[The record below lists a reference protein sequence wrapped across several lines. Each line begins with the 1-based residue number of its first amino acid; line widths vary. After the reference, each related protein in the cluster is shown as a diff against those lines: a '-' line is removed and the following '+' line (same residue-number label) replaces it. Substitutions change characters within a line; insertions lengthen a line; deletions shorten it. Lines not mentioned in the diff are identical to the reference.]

1 MKIPVSASRLEGF
14 ALVGTL
20 VVAAMLR
27 GWGVTERGLFT
38 DDEALYSEGVKTY
51 SAVFAYLWAYLTGGG
66 QEGLV
71 AYFTQHGGAQVL
83 SDKPTFVVLG
93 FLASL
98 VLGVHDYTLIAVS
111 ALFGVLTV
119 FCVYQVGKLVFE
131 RAEVGLAGALLLAV
145 SPLHIAYSRT
155 AYSDVTAVA
164 VAWLAA
170 WIYLL
175 YWTDPHRHRRC
186 LMGSALLVG
195 LVFTIHPSL
204 LWLPLLFL
212 LLELWRSWQAPE
224 PSSARL
230 QQFKTA
236 FTFTW
241 LAALPTVLWE
251 VATRG
256 MQFMVLSS
264 PSWSAA
270 LTRGTGQGQ
279 FATFLE
285 YTGFHAVRN
294 LSPSVVPVVEPPPP
308 EYAFYFTL
316 LGAHEGWV
324 ICGLAIV
331 GMMFAVW
338 RWFKKARTPQVFLVV
353 LLLFIPLALNSVLFY
368 YPKHLGAHAAPR
380 FLLVAMPALVLFAA
394 VAIVE
399 FLQRGLRPFPSSAK
413 TVGVAVVT
421 VVIAGFQGP
430 SVREVLAIQSAY
442 PQAVS
447 YMAAREGTK
456 HITDHMFV
464 ARVYVGRQNAID
476 HYVSLRA
483 SDSDR
488 GYRHISLSKLR
499 ELYNA
504 DYRYFV
510 RGPGLLYENE
520 LVRLTGGSYL
530 LPGIA
535 CPQPVPPVF
544 AAFHP
549 QGEYWPPEIRHSER
563 DAHIPHN
570 LRVYLLKDLI
580 DRLESGAMADCG

>member
-1 MKIPVSASRLEGF
+1 VFSQESWASAIARESG
-14 ALVGTL
+14 AGQ
-20 VVAAMLR
+20 
-27 GWGVTERGLFT
+27 
-38 DDEALYSEGVKTY
+38 
-51 SAVFAYLWAYLTGGG
+51 LT
-66 QEGLV
+66 
-71 AYFTQHGGAQVL
+71 
-83 SDKPTFVVLG
+83 
-93 FLASL
+93 
-98 VLGVHDYTLIAVS
+98 
-111 ALFGVLTV
+111 
-119 FCVYQVGKLVFE
+119 
-131 RAEVGLAGALLLAV
+131 
-145 SPLHIAYSRT
+145 
-155 AYSDVTAVA
+155 
-164 VAWLAA
+164 
-170 WIYLL
+170 
-175 YWTDPHRHRRC
+175 
-186 LMGSALLVG
+186 
-195 LVFTIHPSL
+195 
-204 LWLPLLFL
+204 
-212 LLELWRSWQAPE
+212 
-224 PSSARL
+224 
-230 QQFKTA
+230 
-236 FTFTW
+236 
-241 LAALPTVLWE
+241 
-251 VATRG
+251 
-256 MQFMVLSS
+256 
-264 PSWSAA
+264 
-270 LTRGTGQGQ
+270 
-279 FATFLE
+279 TFLE
-285 YTGFHAVRN
+285 SAILVGFRTLSMPALSLPELPPTEYGYYLN
-294 LSPSVVPVVEPPPP
+294 L
-308 EYAFYFTL
+308 L
-316 LGAHEGWV
+316 MAHDGV
-324 ICGLAIV
+324 L
-331 GMMFAVW
+331 
-338 RWFKKARTPQVFLVV
+338 LVV
-353 LLLFIPLALNSVLFY
+353 LSVIGLMLTGFRWMGGVRTVPVLLIGLLLLIPMVLNSFLYY
-368 YPKHLGAHAAPR
+368 YPKHPEPR
-380 FLLVAMPALVLFAA
+380 LLLVAMPALVLFAA

-464 ARVYVGRQNAID
+464 GRVYVGRQNAID

-544 AAFHP
+544 EAFHP

>member
-14 ALVGTL
+14 ALAGTL

-27 GWGVTERGLFT
+27 GWGVTEHGLLSE
-38 DDEALYSEGVKTY
+38 DEGLYSEGVKTY

-71 AYFTQHGGAQVL
+71 AYFTQHGGNQIL

-119 FCVYQVGKLVFE
+119 FCVYQVGKLVFG

-155 AYSDVTAVA
+155 AYADVTAAA

-204 LWLPLLFL
+204 LWLPPLFL

-251 VATRG
+251 VATRLLRLVVFS
-256 MQFMVLSS
+256 QE
-264 PSWSAA
+264 SWASAIA
-270 LTRGTGQGQ
+270 RESGAGQLT
-279 FATFLE
+279 TFLE
-285 YTGFHAVRN
+285 SVILVGFRTLSMPALSRPELPPTEYGYYLN
-294 LSPSVVPVVEPPPP
+294 L
-308 EYAFYFTL
+308 L
-316 LGAHEGWV
+316 MAHDGV
-324 ICGLAIV
+324 L
-331 GMMFAVW
+331 
-338 RWFKKARTPQVFLVV
+338 LVV
-353 LLLFIPLALNSVLFY
+353 LSVIGLMLTGFRWMGGVRTVPVLLIGLLLLIPMALNSVLYY
-368 YPKHLGAHAAPR
+368 YPKHPEPR
-380 FLLVAMPALVLFAA
+380 LLLVAMPAIVLFAA
-394 VAIVE
+394 IAIVE
-399 FLQRGLRPFPSSAK
+399 LLQRGLRPFPSSAK

-464 ARVYVGRQNAID
+464 GRVYVGRQNAID

-499 ELYNA
+499 EFYNA

-510 RGPGLLYENE
+510 RSPGLLYENE

-544 AAFHP
+544 EAFHP

>member
-20 VVAAMLR
+20 VVAAILR
-27 GWGVTERGLFT
+27 GWGVTEHGLLSG
-38 DDEALYSEGVKTY
+38 DEGLYSQGVKTY

-71 AYFTQHGGAQVL
+71 AYFTQHGGTQVL
-83 SDKPTFVVLG
+83 SDRPTFIVLG

-119 FCVYQVGKLVFE
+119 FCVYQVGKLVFG

-155 AYSDVTAVA
+155 AYSDVTAAA

-251 VATRG
+251 IATRLLRLVVFS
-256 MQFMVLSS
+256 QE
-264 PSWSAA
+264 SWASAIA
-270 LTRGTGQGQ
+270 RESGAGQLT
-279 FATFLE
+279 TFLE
-285 YTGFHAVRN
+285 SAILVGFRTLSMPALSLPELPPTEYGYYLN
-294 LSPSVVPVVEPPPP
+294 L
-308 EYAFYFTL
+308 L
-316 LGAHEGWV
+316 MAHDGV
-324 ICGLAIV
+324 L
-331 GMMFAVW
+331 
-338 RWFKKARTPQVFLVV
+338 LVV
-353 LLLFIPLALNSVLFY
+353 LSVIGLLLTGFRWMGAVRMVPVLLIGLLLLIPMALNSFLYY
-368 YPKHLGAHAAPR
+368 YPKHPEPR
-380 FLLVAMPALVLFAA
+380 LLLVAMPALVLFAA
-394 VAIVE
+394 IAIVE

-488 GYRHISLSKLR
+488 GYRHVSLSKLR
-499 ELYNA
+499 EFYNA

-544 AAFHP
+544 EAFHP

>member
-14 ALVGTL
+14 ALAGTL

-27 GWGVTERGLFT
+27 GWGVTEHGLLSG
-38 DDEALYSEGVKTY
+38 DEGLYSQGVKTY

-71 AYFTQHGGAQVL
+71 AYFTQHGGTQIL

-119 FCVYQVGKLVFE
+119 FCVYQVGKLVFG

-155 AYSDVTAVA
+155 AYADVTAVA

-251 VATRG
+251 VATRLLRLAVFS
-256 MQFMVLSS
+256 QE
-264 PSWSAA
+264 SWASAIVRESGA
-270 LTRGTGQGQ
+270 GQLT
-279 FATFLE
+279 TFLE
-285 YTGFHAVRN
+285 SAILVGFRTLSMPALSRPELPPTEYGYYLN
-294 LSPSVVPVVEPPPP
+294 L
-308 EYAFYFTL
+308 L
-316 LGAHEGWV
+316 MAHDGV
-324 ICGLAIV
+324 L
-331 GMMFAVW
+331 
-338 RWFKKARTPQVFLVV
+338 LVV
-353 LLLFIPLALNSVLFY
+353 LSVIGLMLTGFRWMGGVRTVPVLLIGLLLLIPMVLNSFLYY
-368 YPKHLGAHAAPR
+368 YPKHPEPR
-380 FLLVAMPALVLFAA
+380 LLLVALPALVLFAA

-464 ARVYVGRQNAID
+464 ARMYVGRQNAID

-544 AAFHP
+544 EAFHP

>member
-14 ALVGTL
+14 ALAGTL

-71 AYFTQHGGAQVL
+71 AYFTQHGGTQVL

-119 FCVYQVGKLVFE
+119 FCVYQVGKLVFG

-155 AYSDVTAVA
+155 AYADVTAVA

-251 VATRG
+251 VATRLLRLVVFS
-256 MQFMVLSS
+256 QE
-264 PSWSAA
+264 SWASEIARESGA
-270 LTRGTGQGQ
+270 GQLT
-279 FATFLE
+279 TFLE
-285 YTGFHAVRN
+285 SAILVGFRTLSMPALSRPELPPTEYGYYLN
-294 LSPSVVPVVEPPPP
+294 L
-308 EYAFYFTL
+308 L
-316 LGAHEGWV
+316 MAHDGV
-324 ICGLAIV
+324 L
-331 GMMFAVW
+331 
-338 RWFKKARTPQVFLVV
+338 LVV
-353 LLLFIPLALNSVLFY
+353 LSVIGLMLTGFRWMGGVRMVPVLLIGLLLLIPMVLNSFLYY
-368 YPKHLGAHAAPR
+368 YPKHPEPR
-380 FLLVAMPALVLFAA
+380 LLLVAMPAFVLFAA
-394 VAIVE
+394 IAIVE
-399 FLQRGLRPFPSSAK
+399 LLQRGLRPFPSSAK

-520 LVRLTGGSYL
+520 LVRLTGGSFL

-544 AAFHP
+544 EAFHP

>member
-27 GWGVTERGLFT
+27 GWGVTEHGLLSE
-38 DDEALYSEGVKTY
+38 DEGLYSGGVKTY

-71 AYFTQHGGAQVL
+71 AYFTQHGGTQIL

-119 FCVYQVGKLVFE
+119 FCVYQVGKLVFG

-155 AYSDVTAVA
+155 AYADVTAAA

-251 VATRG
+251 IATRLLRLVVFS
-256 MQFMVLSS
+256 QE
-264 PSWSAA
+264 SWASAIA
-270 LTRGTGQGQ
+270 RESGAGQLT
-279 FATFLE
+279 TFLE
-285 YTGFHAVRN
+285 SAILVGFRTLSMPALSLPELPPTEYGYYLN
-294 LSPSVVPVVEPPPP
+294 L
-308 EYAFYFTL
+308 L
-316 LGAHEGWV
+316 MAHDGV
-324 ICGLAIV
+324 L
-331 GMMFAVW
+331 
-338 RWFKKARTPQVFLVV
+338 LVV
-353 LLLFIPLALNSVLFY
+353 LSVIGLMLTGFRWMGGVRMVPVLLIGLLLLIPMVLNSFLYY
-368 YPKHLGAHAAPR
+368 YPKHPEPR
-380 FLLVAMPALVLFAA
+380 LLLVAMPALVLFAA
-394 VAIVE
+394 IAIVE

-488 GYRHISLSKLR
+488 GYRHVSLSKLR
-499 ELYNA
+499 EFYNA

-544 AAFHP
+544 EAFHP
-549 QGEYWPPEIRHSER
+549 QGEYWPLEIRHSER

>member
-14 ALVGTL
+14 ALAGTL

-27 GWGVTERGLFT
+27 GWGVTEHGLLSE
-38 DDEALYSEGVKTY
+38 DEGLYSEGVKTY

-71 AYFTQHGGAQVL
+71 AYFTQHGGTQIL

-119 FCVYQVGKLVFE
+119 FCVYQVGKLVFG

-155 AYSDVTAVA
+155 AYADVTAAA

-175 YWTDPHRHRRC
+175 HWTDPHRHRRC

-230 QQFKTA
+230 RFKTV
-236 FTFTW
+236 FTFAW

-251 VATRG
+251 VATRLLRLVVFS
-256 MQFMVLSS
+256 QE
-264 PSWSAA
+264 SWASAIA
-270 LTRGTGQGQ
+270 RESGAGQLT
-279 FATFLE
+279 TFLE
-285 YTGFHAVRN
+285 SAILVGFRTLSMPALSLPELPPTEYGYYLN
-294 LSPSVVPVVEPPPP
+294 L
-308 EYAFYFTL
+308 L
-316 LGAHEGWV
+316 MAHDGV
-324 ICGLAIV
+324 L
-331 GMMFAVW
+331 
-338 RWFKKARTPQVFLVV
+338 LVV
-353 LLLFIPLALNSVLFY
+353 LSVIGLMLTGFRWMGGVRTVPVLLIGLLLLIPMVLNSFLFY
-368 YPKHLGAHAAPR
+368 YPKHPEPR
-380 FLLVAMPALVLFAA
+380 LLLVAMPALVLFAA
-394 VAIVE
+394 IAIVE

-483 SDSDR
+483 SDSGR

-544 AAFHP
+544 EAFHP

>member
-1 MKIPVSASRLEGF
+1 MKVSVSASRLEGF

-27 GWGVTERGLFT
+27 GWGVTERGLLSE
-38 DDEALYSEGVKTY
+38 DEGLYSEGVKTY

-71 AYFTQHGGAQVL
+71 AYFTQHGGTQIL

-119 FCVYQVGKLVFE
+119 FCVYQVGKLVFG
-131 RAEVGLAGALLLAV
+131 RAEIGLAGALLLAV

-155 AYSDVTAVA
+155 AYSDVTATA

-251 VATRG
+251 VATRLLRLVVFS
-256 MQFMVLSS
+256 QE
-264 PSWSAA
+264 SWASAIA
-270 LTRGTGQGQ
+270 RESGAGQLT
-279 FATFLE
+279 TFLE
-285 YTGFHAVRN
+285 SAILVGFRTLSMPALSLPELPPTEYGYYLN
-294 LSPSVVPVVEPPPP
+294 L
-308 EYAFYFTL
+308 L
-316 LGAHEGWV
+316 MAHDGV
-324 ICGLAIV
+324 L
-331 GMMFAVW
+331 
-338 RWFKKARTPQVFLVV
+338 LVV
-353 LLLFIPLALNSVLFY
+353 LSVIGLMLTGFRWMGGVRTVPVLLIGLLLLIPMVLNSFLYY
-368 YPKHLGAHAAPR
+368 YPKHPGPR
-380 FLLVAMPALVLFAA
+380 LLLVAMPALVLFAA
-394 VAIVE
+394 IAIVE

-413 TVGVAVVT
+413 TAGVAVVT

-464 ARVYVGRQNAID
+464 GRVYVGRQNAID

-544 AAFHP
+544 EAFHP

>member
-1 MKIPVSASRLEGF
+1 MKISVSASRLEGF
-14 ALVGTL
+14 ALAGTL

-27 GWGVTERGLFT
+27 GWGVTEHGLLSE
-38 DDEALYSEGVKTY
+38 DEGLYSGGVKTY

-71 AYFTQHGGAQVL
+71 AYFTQHGGTQIL

-119 FCVYQVGKLVFE
+119 FCVYQVGKLVFG

-186 LMGSALLVG
+186 LMGSALLIG

-212 LLELWRSWQAPE
+212 LLELWRSWQVPE

-251 VATRG
+251 IATRLLRLVVFS
-256 MQFMVLSS
+256 QE
-264 PSWSAA
+264 SWASAIA
-270 LTRGTGQGQ
+270 RESGAGQLT
-279 FATFLE
+279 TFLE
-285 YTGFHAVRN
+285 SAILVGFRTLSMPALSRPELPPTEYGYYLN
-294 LSPSVVPVVEPPPP
+294 L
-308 EYAFYFTL
+308 L
-316 LGAHEGWV
+316 MAHDGV
-324 ICGLAIV
+324 L
-331 GMMFAVW
+331 
-338 RWFKKARTPQVFLVV
+338 LVV
-353 LLLFIPLALNSVLFY
+353 LSVIGLMLTGFRWMGGVRMVPVLLIGLLLLIPMVLNSVLYY
-368 YPKHLGAHAAPR
+368 YPKHPEPR
-380 FLLVAMPALVLFAA
+380 LLLVAMPALVLFAA
-394 VAIVE
+394 IAIVE

-544 AAFHP
+544 EAFHP

>member
-1 MKIPVSASRLEGF
+1 M
-14 ALVGTL
+14 GTL

-38 DDEALYSEGVKTY
+38 DDEGFYVGGVKTY

-71 AYFTQHGGAQVL
+71 AYFTQHGGNQIL

-119 FCVYQVGKLVFE
+119 FCVYQVGKLVFG

-155 AYSDVTAVA
+155 AYADVTAAA

-251 VATRG
+251 VATRLLRLVVFS
-256 MQFMVLSS
+256 QE
-264 PSWSAA
+264 SWASAIA
-270 LTRGTGQGQ
+270 RESGAGQLT
-279 FATFLE
+279 TFLE
-285 YTGFHAVRN
+285 SVILVGFRTLSMPALSRPELPPTEYGYYLN
-294 LSPSVVPVVEPPPP
+294 L
-308 EYAFYFTL
+308 L
-316 LGAHEGWV
+316 MAHDGV
-324 ICGLAIV
+324 L
-331 GMMFAVW
+331 
-338 RWFKKARTPQVFLVV
+338 LVV
-353 LLLFIPLALNSVLFY
+353 LSVIGLMLTGFRWMGGVRTVPVLLIGLLLLIPMALNSVLYY
-368 YPKHLGAHAAPR
+368 YPKHPEPR
-380 FLLVAMPALVLFAA
+380 LLLVAMPAIVLFAA
-394 VAIVE
+394 IAIVE
-399 FLQRGLRPFPSSAK
+399 LLQRGLRPFPSSAK

-499 ELYNA
+499 EFYNA

-510 RGPGLLYENE
+510 RSPGLLYENE

-544 AAFHP
+544 EAFHP
-549 QGEYWPPEIRHSER
+549 QGEYWPQEIRHSER

>member
-38 DDEALYSEGVKTY
+38 DDEGFYVGGVKTY

-71 AYFTQHGGAQVL
+71 AYFTQHGGNQIL

-119 FCVYQVGKLVFE
+119 FCVYQVGKLVFG

-155 AYSDVTAVA
+155 AYTDVTATA

-251 VATRG
+251 VATRLLRLVVFS
-256 MQFMVLSS
+256 QE
-264 PSWSAA
+264 SWASAIA
-270 LTRGTGQGQ
+270 RESGAGQLT
-279 FATFLE
+279 TFLE
-285 YTGFHAVRN
+285 SVILVGFRTLSMPALSRPELPPTEYGYYLN
-294 LSPSVVPVVEPPPP
+294 L
-308 EYAFYFTL
+308 L
-316 LGAHEGWV
+316 MAHDGV
-324 ICGLAIV
+324 L
-331 GMMFAVW
+331 
-338 RWFKKARTPQVFLVV
+338 LVV
-353 LLLFIPLALNSVLFY
+353 LSVIGLMLTGFRWMGGVRTVPVLLIGLLLLIPMALNSVLYY
-368 YPKHLGAHAAPR
+368 YPKHPEPR
-380 FLLVAMPALVLFAA
+380 LLLVAMPAIVLFAA
-394 VAIVE
+394 IAIVE
-399 FLQRGLRPFPSSAK
+399 LLQRGLRPFPSSAK

-499 ELYNA
+499 EFYNA

-544 AAFHP
+544 EAFHP

>member
-14 ALVGTL
+14 ALAGTL

-27 GWGVTERGLFT
+27 GWGVTEHGLLSE
-38 DDEALYSEGVKTY
+38 DEGLYSEGVKTY

-71 AYFTQHGGAQVL
+71 AYFTQHGGTQIL

-119 FCVYQVGKLVFE
+119 FCVYQVGKLVFG

-155 AYSDVTAVA
+155 AYADVTAAA

-251 VATRG
+251 VATRLLRLVVFS
-256 MQFMVLSS
+256 QE
-264 PSWSAA
+264 SWASAIA
-270 LTRGTGQGQ
+270 RESGAGQLT
-279 FATFLE
+279 TFLE
-285 YTGFHAVRN
+285 SVILVGFRTLSMPALSRPELPPTEYGYYLN
-294 LSPSVVPVVEPPPP
+294 L
-308 EYAFYFTL
+308 L
-316 LGAHEGWV
+316 MAHDGV
-324 ICGLAIV
+324 L
-331 GMMFAVW
+331 
-338 RWFKKARTPQVFLVV
+338 LVV
-353 LLLFIPLALNSVLFY
+353 LSVIGLMLTGFRWMGGVRMVPVLLIGLLLLIPMVLNSFLYY
-368 YPKHLGAHAAPR
+368 YPKHPEPR
-380 FLLVAMPALVLFAA
+380 LLLVAMPAFVLFAA
-394 VAIVE
+394 IAIVE
-399 FLQRGLRPFPSSAK
+399 LLQRGLRPFPSSAK

-544 AAFHP
+544 EAFHP

>member
-1 MKIPVSASRLEGF
+1 
-14 ALVGTL
+14 
-20 VVAAMLR
+20 MLR
-27 GWGVTERGLFT
+27 GWGVTEHGLLSE
-38 DDEALYSEGVKTY
+38 DEGLYSEGVKTY

-71 AYFTQHGGAQVL
+71 AYFTQHGGTQVL

-119 FCVYQVGKLVFE
+119 FCVYQVGKLVFG

-155 AYSDVTAVA
+155 AYADVTAVA

-251 VATRG
+251 VATRLLRLVVFS
-256 MQFMVLSS
+256 QE
-264 PSWSAA
+264 SWASAIA
-270 LTRGTGQGQ
+270 RESGAGQLT
-279 FATFLE
+279 TFLE
-285 YTGFHAVRN
+285 SAILVGFRTLSMPALSRPELPPTEYGYYLN
-294 LSPSVVPVVEPPPP
+294 L
-308 EYAFYFTL
+308 L
-316 LGAHEGWV
+316 MAHDGV
-324 ICGLAIV
+324 L
-331 GMMFAVW
+331 
-338 RWFKKARTPQVFLVV
+338 LVV
-353 LLLFIPLALNSVLFY
+353 LSVIGLMLTGFRWMGGVRTVPVLLIGLLLLIPMVLNSFLFY
-368 YPKHLGAHAAPR
+368 YPKHPEPR
-380 FLLVAMPALVLFAA
+380 LLLVAMPALVLFAA
-394 VAIVE
+394 IAIVE

-430 SVREVLAIQSAY
+430 AVREVLAIQSAY

-544 AAFHP
+544 EAFHP

>member
-71 AYFTQHGGAQVL
+71 AYFTQHGGTQVL

-119 FCVYQVGKLVFE
+119 FCVYQVGKLVFG

-155 AYSDVTAVA
+155 AYADVTAVA

-251 VATRG
+251 VATRLLRLVVFS
-256 MQFMVLSS
+256 QE
-264 PSWSAA
+264 SWASEIARESGA
-270 LTRGTGQGQ
+270 GQLT
-279 FATFLE
+279 TFLE
-285 YTGFHAVRN
+285 SAILVGFRTLSMPALSRPELPPTEYGYYLN
-294 LSPSVVPVVEPPPP
+294 L
-308 EYAFYFTL
+308 L
-316 LGAHEGWV
+316 MAHDGV
-324 ICGLAIV
+324 L
-331 GMMFAVW
+331 
-338 RWFKKARTPQVFLVV
+338 LVV
-353 LLLFIPLALNSVLFY
+353 LSVIGLMLTGFRWMGGVRMVPVLLIGLLLLIPMVLNSFLYY
-368 YPKHLGAHAAPR
+368 YPKHPEPR
-380 FLLVAMPALVLFAA
+380 LLLVAMPAFVLFAA
-394 VAIVE
+394 IAIVE
-399 FLQRGLRPFPSSAK
+399 LLQRGLRPFPSSAK

-520 LVRLTGGSYL
+520 LVRLTGGSFL

-544 AAFHP
+544 EAFHP

>member
-14 ALVGTL
+14 ALAGTL

-27 GWGVTERGLFT
+27 GWGVTEHGLLSG
-38 DDEALYSEGVKTY
+38 DEGLYSQGVKTY

-71 AYFTQHGGAQVL
+71 AYFTQHGGTQVL

-119 FCVYQVGKLVFE
+119 FCVYQVGKLVFG

-155 AYSDVTAVA
+155 AYADVTAVA

-251 VATRG
+251 VATRLLRLVVFS
-256 MQFMVLSS
+256 QE
-264 PSWSAA
+264 SWASAIA
-270 LTRGTGQGQ
+270 RESGAGQLT
-279 FATFLE
+279 TFLE
-285 YTGFHAVRN
+285 SAILVGFRTLSMPALSLPELPPTEYGYYLN
-294 LSPSVVPVVEPPPP
+294 L
-308 EYAFYFTL
+308 L
-316 LGAHEGWV
+316 MAHDGV
-324 ICGLAIV
+324 L
-331 GMMFAVW
+331 
-338 RWFKKARTPQVFLVV
+338 LVV
-353 LLLFIPLALNSVLFY
+353 LSVIGLMLTGFRWMGGVRMVPVLLIGLLLLIPMVLNSFLYY
-368 YPKHLGAHAAPR
+368 YPKHPEPR
-380 FLLVAMPALVLFAA
+380 LLLVAMPALVLFAA

-520 LVRLTGGSYL
+520 LIRLTGGSYL

-544 AAFHP
+544 EAFHP

>member
-27 GWGVTERGLFT
+27 GWGVTEHGLLSG
-38 DDEALYSEGVKTY
+38 DEGLYSQGVKTY

-131 RAEVGLAGALLLAV
+131 RAEVGLAGALLLGV

-186 LMGSALLVG
+186 LMGSALLIG

-251 VATRG
+251 VATRLLRLVVFS
-256 MQFMVLSS
+256 QE
-264 PSWSAA
+264 SWASEIARESGA
-270 LTRGTGQGQ
+270 GQLT
-279 FATFLE
+279 TFLE
-285 YTGFHAVRN
+285 SAILVGFRTLSMPALSLPELPPTEYGYYLN
-294 LSPSVVPVVEPPPP
+294 L
-308 EYAFYFTL
+308 L
-316 LGAHEGWV
+316 MAHDGV
-324 ICGLAIV
+324 L
-331 GMMFAVW
+331 
-338 RWFKKARTPQVFLVV
+338 LVV
-353 LLLFIPLALNSVLFY
+353 LSVIGLMLTGFRWMGGVRMVPVLLIGLLLLIPMVLNSFLYY
-368 YPKHLGAHAAPR
+368 YPKHPEPR
-380 FLLVAMPALVLFAA
+380 LLLVAMPALVLFAA

-421 VVIAGFQGP
+421 VVIAGLQGP

-544 AAFHP
+544 EAFHP

-580 DRLESGAMADCG
+580 DELESGAMADCG

>member
-1 MKIPVSASRLEGF
+1 VKIPVSASRLEGF

-71 AYFTQHGGAQVL
+71 AYFTQHGGTQVL

-119 FCVYQVGKLVFE
+119 FCVYQVGKLVFG

-155 AYSDVTAVA
+155 AYADVTAVA

-251 VATRG
+251 VATRLLRLVVFS
-256 MQFMVLSS
+256 QE
-264 PSWSAA
+264 SWASEIARESGA
-270 LTRGTGQGQ
+270 GQLT
-279 FATFLE
+279 TFLE
-285 YTGFHAVRN
+285 SAILVGFRTLSMPALSRPELPPTEYGYYLN
-294 LSPSVVPVVEPPPP
+294 L
-308 EYAFYFTL
+308 L
-316 LGAHEGWV
+316 MAHDGV
-324 ICGLAIV
+324 L
-331 GMMFAVW
+331 
-338 RWFKKARTPQVFLVV
+338 LVV
-353 LLLFIPLALNSVLFY
+353 LSVIGLMLTGFRWMGGVRMVPVLLIGLLLLIPMVLNSFLYY
-368 YPKHLGAHAAPR
+368 YPKHPEPR
-380 FLLVAMPALVLFAA
+380 LLLVAMPAFVLFAA
-394 VAIVE
+394 IAIVE
-399 FLQRGLRPFPSSAK
+399 LLQRGLRPFPSSAK

-544 AAFHP
+544 EAFHP

>member
-1 MKIPVSASRLEGF
+1 
-14 ALVGTL
+14 
-20 VVAAMLR
+20 MLR

-71 AYFTQHGGAQVL
+71 AYFTQHGGTQVL

-119 FCVYQVGKLVFE
+119 FCVYQVGKLVFG

-155 AYSDVTAVA
+155 AYADVTAVA

-251 VATRG
+251 VATRLLRLVVFS
-256 MQFMVLSS
+256 QE
-264 PSWSAA
+264 SWASEIARESGA
-270 LTRGTGQGQ
+270 GQLT
-279 FATFLE
+279 TFLE
-285 YTGFHAVRN
+285 SAILVGFRTLSMPALSLPELPPTEYGYYLN
-294 LSPSVVPVVEPPPP
+294 L
-308 EYAFYFTL
+308 L
-316 LGAHEGWV
+316 MAHDGV
-324 ICGLAIV
+324 L
-331 GMMFAVW
+331 
-338 RWFKKARTPQVFLVV
+338 LVV
-353 LLLFIPLALNSVLFY
+353 LSVIGLMLTGFRWMGGVRMVPVLLIGLLLLIPMVLNSFLYY
-368 YPKHLGAHAAPR
+368 YPKHPEPR
-380 FLLVAMPALVLFAA
+380 LLLVAMPALVLFAA

-421 VVIAGFQGP
+421 VVIAGLQGP

-544 AAFHP
+544 EAFHP

>member
-1 MKIPVSASRLEGF
+1 MKVSVSASRLEGF

-27 GWGVTERGLFT
+27 GWGVTEHGLLSE
-38 DDEALYSEGVKTY
+38 DEGLYSEGVKTY

-71 AYFTQHGGAQVL
+71 AYFTQHGGTQIL

-119 FCVYQVGKLVFE
+119 FCVYQVGKLVFG

-155 AYSDVTAVA
+155 AYADVTAVA

-175 YWTDPHRHRRC
+175 HWTDPHRHRRC

-251 VATRG
+251 VATRLLRLVVFS
-256 MQFMVLSS
+256 QE
-264 PSWSAA
+264 SWASAIA
-270 LTRGTGQGQ
+270 RESGAGQLT
-279 FATFLE
+279 TFLE
-285 YTGFHAVRN
+285 SAILVGFRTLSMPALSRPELPPTEYGYYLN
-294 LSPSVVPVVEPPPP
+294 L
-308 EYAFYFTL
+308 L
-316 LGAHEGWV
+316 MAHDGV
-324 ICGLAIV
+324 L
-331 GMMFAVW
+331 
-338 RWFKKARTPQVFLVV
+338 LVV
-353 LLLFIPLALNSVLFY
+353 LSVIGLMLTGFRWMGGVRTVPVLLIGLLLLIPMVLNSVLFY
-368 YPKHLGAHAAPR
+368 YPKHPAPR
-380 FLLVAMPALVLFAA
+380 LLLVAMPALVLFAA
-394 VAIVE
+394 IAIVE

-430 SVREVLAIQSAY
+430 AVREVLAIQSAY

-520 LVRLTGGSYL
+520 LVRLTGGSFL

-544 AAFHP
+544 EAFHP

>member
-27 GWGVTERGLFT
+27 GWGVTEHGLLSE
-38 DDEALYSEGVKTY
+38 DEGLYSGGVKTY

-119 FCVYQVGKLVFE
+119 FCVYQVGKLVFG

-155 AYSDVTAVA
+155 AYADVTAVA

-251 VATRG
+251 VATRLLRLVVFS
-256 MQFMVLSS
+256 QE
-264 PSWSAA
+264 SWASAIA
-270 LTRGTGQGQ
+270 RESGAGQL
-279 FATFLE
+279 ATFLE
-285 YTGFHAVRN
+285 SAILVGFRTLSMPALSLPELPPTEYGYYLN
-294 LSPSVVPVVEPPPP
+294 L
-308 EYAFYFTL
+308 L
-316 LGAHEGWV
+316 MAHDGV
-324 ICGLAIV
+324 L
-331 GMMFAVW
+331 
-338 RWFKKARTPQVFLVV
+338 LVV
-353 LLLFIPLALNSVLFY
+353 LSVIGLMLTGVRWMGGVRTVPVLLIGLLLLIPMVLNSFLYY
-368 YPKHLGAHAAPR
+368 YPKHPEPR
-380 FLLVAMPALVLFAA
+380 LLLVAMPALVLFAA

-544 AAFHP
+544 EAFHP

>member
-14 ALVGTL
+14 ALAGTL

-27 GWGVTERGLFT
+27 GWGVTEHGLLSE
-38 DDEALYSEGVKTY
+38 DEGLYSGGVKTY
-51 SAVFAYLWAYLTGGG
+51 SAVFAYLWAYLTGGV

-71 AYFTQHGGAQVL
+71 AYFTQHGGTQIL

-119 FCVYQVGKLVFE
+119 FCVYQVGKLVFG

-155 AYSDVTAVA
+155 AYADVTATA

-204 LWLPLLFL
+204 LWLPPLFL

-251 VATRG
+251 GATRLLRLVVFS
-256 MQFMVLSS
+256 QE
-264 PSWSAA
+264 SWASAIA
-270 LTRGTGQGQ
+270 RESEQQ
-279 FATFLE
+279 QMRTFLE
-285 YTGFHAVRN
+285 YTGLHALRT
-294 LSPSVVPVVEPPPP
+294 LSVPVLPVVAPPSP
-308 EYAFYFTL
+308 EYSYYFTL

-324 ICGLAIV
+324 VFGLAMGGV
-331 GMMFAVW
+331 LFACLKRRKEV
-338 RWFKKARTPQVFLVV
+338 RLPQLLMVT
-353 LLLFIPLALNSVLFY
+353 LLLFIPLALNSFLYY
-368 YPKHLGAHAAPR
+368 YPKHPGPR
-380 FLLVAMPALVLFAA
+380 LLLVAMPAVVLFAA
-394 VAIVE
+394 IAIVE

-464 ARVYVGRQNAID
+464 ARMYVGRQNAID

-510 RGPGLLYENE
+510 RGPGLLYQNE

-544 AAFHP
+544 EAFHP
-549 QGEYWPPEIRHSER
+549 QGEYWPPAIRHSER